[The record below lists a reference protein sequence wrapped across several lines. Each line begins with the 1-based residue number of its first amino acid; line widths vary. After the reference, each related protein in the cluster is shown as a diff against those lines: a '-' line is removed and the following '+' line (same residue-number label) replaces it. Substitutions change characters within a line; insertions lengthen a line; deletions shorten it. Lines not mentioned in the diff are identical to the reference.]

1 VTRRCIRLKLFSSRQ
16 ENCSDAVVDDEIDF
30 PLSPSGDLDFHRVKL
45 WWGIRT
51 CLPLEPFNWKVFQP
65 RDRKTISSVAVH
77 NLTYGRQNNLF
88 LIFAPKETDEYRHEE
103 LGSWKHEIRW
113 QRRAFADDPS
123 WYLNR
128 LMWLFAL
135 AWLVSL
141 VPGTLEIFAAAVVAL
156 VAIVRWSRE
165 SLLALPEHART
176 RSF

>member
-1 VTRRCIRLKLFSSRQ
+1 
-16 ENCSDAVVDDEIDF
+16 
-30 PLSPSGDLDFHRVKL
+30 
-45 WWGIRT
+45 
-51 CLPLEPFNWKVFQP
+51 
-65 RDRKTISSVAVH
+65 VH

-88 LIFAPKETDEYRHEE
+88 LICKRTLTHTLPISDRSAVAPKETDEYKHEE
-103 LGSWKHEIRW
+103 LGSWKHELRW